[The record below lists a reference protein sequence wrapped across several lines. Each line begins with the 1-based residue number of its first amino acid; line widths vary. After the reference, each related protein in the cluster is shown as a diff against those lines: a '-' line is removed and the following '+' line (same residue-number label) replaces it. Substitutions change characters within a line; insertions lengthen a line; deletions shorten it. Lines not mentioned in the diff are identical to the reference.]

1 MERSQLRRPF
11 AYVRPAHDHRT
22 VMNTFFPSSLDFAR
36 AAAPFLKALPT
47 FLRTCS
53 QDSTLR
59 HYNTGE
65 SGHWAVQSN
74 QQVAGALACL
84 AELPPDVLAEAGCGQ
99 SPDELRALALSMMR
113 YSMRTHKT
121 GDLVC
126 TDGQQWG
133 RHWIS
138 VLGLERATPGLS
150 LLRRRCFTPED
161 EARFR
166 ALVDAEC
173 DYRMNEYEVQAAL
186 EASTGRN
193 KPESNIWNGAFLL
206 RAAAVSFAETY
217 PDHPLPSSFFPRISR
232 GTQFLLNGLSFP
244 EDAESDELVQGCPVR
259 EWHVG
264 PNFFSDGSLDHH
276 GYLNV
281 GYINVCLSNL
291 ALAWFWYRERDLAV
305 PEGLLHNARRVWEVA
320 KRFTFPDGRLLRLGG
335 DSRARYTYCQAF
347 ALQGWH
353 LAWALWGDED
363 AAQFA
368 RGYLGII
375 AQEQAENPDGTF
387 YGRRL
392 ASMRAES
399 PWWETRIE
407 CDPFTVL
414 STSAYWAD
422 VLSENGEWKMGNGK
436 CEEEP
441 APNYPFSTLN
451 SPCSILHSSFSMLHS
466 PLPLAEPWL
475 GKWHGAALSRTPAAV
490 RSVVARAFAGP
501 TRTNGRNVHET
512 GPAALCVP
520 ANRSDMAEWSGNLF
534 AFVGLRGP
542 KHQGEATVEETDG
555 GFRWRWE
562 GVVIEDAPL
571 GEGESPYAVLRRVCT
586 AEALPDGR
594 TMRLSDRIECI
605 KETTLPAGFRAL
617 HLQIPNDIYNGF
629 HRSYEGEGTPRVVI
643 DGALAVRSL
652 DGRPLVVRR
661 LAGQGAICY
670 NGLTSQ
676 NIEEVCTAVREE
688 AVHLLPGDILCD
700 EHYEVEVLP

>member
-1 MERSQLRRPF
+1 MPCS
-11 AYVRPAHDHRT
+11 
-22 VMNTFFPSSLDFAR
+22 FPSSFDFAH
-36 AAAPFLKALPT
+36 AAVPFLKALPLY
-47 FLRTCS
+47 LRTCKDDPS
-53 QDSTLR
+53 LR
-59 HYNTGE
+59 YYNTGE

-84 AELPPDVLAEAGCGQ
+84 AENPAILAEAGAEQ
-99 SPDELRALALSMMR
+99 SADELRELALSMMR
-113 YSMRTHKT
+113 YSMRTHVT
-121 GDLVC
+121 GDLNC
-126 TDGQQWG
+126 TDGQRWG

-150 LLRRRCFTPED
+150 LLRRRCFTSDD
-161 EARFR
+161 EKRFR
-166 ALVDAEC
+166 ALVEAEC

-206 RAAAVSFAETY
+206 RAAQVY
-217 PDHPLPSSFFPRISR
+217 PQTRHSSLVTRHSR

-244 EDAESDELVQGCPVR
+244 EDATDQTLVLGKPVR

-264 PNFFSDGSLDHH
+264 ANFFSDGALDHH

-291 ALAWFWYRERDLAV
+291 ALAWFWYRERELPI

-347 ALQGWH
+347 AMQGWH

-363 AAQFA
+363 AAAFA

-387 YGRRL
+387 YGKRL
-392 ASMRAES
+392 AGIRAES

-414 STSAYWAD
+414 CTSAYWAATEAASTD
-422 VLSENGEWKMGNGK
+422 GNAK
-436 CEEEP
+436 K
-441 APNYPFSTLN
+441 AASTN
-451 SPCSILHSSFSMLHS
+451 IWAAGFS
-466 PLPLAEPWL
+466 PLWL
-475 GKWHGAALSRTPAAV
+475 GTFHGAAFMHTTVAV
-490 RSVVARAFAGP
+490 RSVVTRAFAGP
-501 TRTNGRNVHET
+501 TRPNGRNEVT
-512 GPAALCVP
+512 GPAALCLPVG
-520 ANRSDMAEWSGNLF
+520 RSDLAEWSGNLF

-542 KHQGEATVEETDG
+542 KHDGKAAIERSTD
-555 GFRWRWE
+555 GFRWVWE
-562 GVVIEDAPL
+562 GVVIENQPL
-571 GEGESPYAVLRRVCT
+571 GEGESPYPVLRRCCT

-594 TMRLSDRIECI
+594 TLRLSDRIECI

-617 HLQIPNDIYNGF
+617 HLQIPNDIYNGH
-629 HRSYEGEGTPRVVI
+629 HRRYTGDGGFSFEACSYPSSPSLLETGSATLTI
-643 DGALAVRSL
+643 DGVLMVRSL
-652 DGRPLVVRR
+652 DGKPLCIRRP
-661 LAGQGAICY
+661 AGQGALCY

-676 NIEEVCTAVREE
+676 YVEEICTDCREE
-688 AVHLLPGDILCD
+688 SVHLMPGDILCD
-700 EHYEVEVLP
+700 ERYEVQVLQP

>member
-1 MERSQLRRPF
+1 MPCS
-11 AYVRPAHDHRT
+11 
-22 VMNTFFPSSLDFAR
+22 FPSSLDFAR
-36 AAAPFLKALPT
+36 AAVPFLKALPRY
-47 FLRTCS
+47 LRTCKDDPS
-53 QDSTLR
+53 LR
-59 HYNTGE
+59 YYNTGE

-84 AELPPDVLAEAGCGQ
+84 AENPAILAAAGAEQ
-99 SPDELRALALSMMR
+99 SADELRELALSMLR
-113 YSMRTHKT
+113 YSMRTHVS
-121 GDLVC
+121 GDLKC

-150 LLRRRCFTPED
+150 LLRRHCFTPED
-161 EARFR
+161 EERFR
-166 ALVDAEC
+166 ALVAAEC
-173 DYRMNEYEVQAAL
+173 DYRMSEYEVQAAL

-206 RAAAVSFAETY
+206 RAAAMEEEISHRGTKAQRGDEKSLCVSVSPCDQNPASV
-217 PDHPLPSSFFPRISR
+217 LSR

-244 EDAESDELVQGCPVR
+244 EDATNDAPVLGKPVR

-264 PNFFSDGSLDHH
+264 ANFFSDGALDHH

-291 ALAWFWYRERDLAV
+291 ALAWFWYRERGLPV
-305 PEGLLHNARRVWEVA
+305 PEALLHNARRVWDVA

-363 AAQFA
+363 AALFA

-387 YGRRL
+387 YGKRL
-392 ASMRAES
+392 AGIRAET
-399 PWWETRIE
+399 PWWETRLE

-414 STSAYWAD
+414 CTSAYWA
-422 VLSENGEWKMGNGK
+422 KI
-436 CEEEP
+436 EEDNSHKGTETQSVNNP
-441 APNYPFSTLN
+441 TLCDSAPLCIQNIELWRGAF
-451 SPCSILHSSFSMLHS
+451 
-466 PLPLAEPWL
+466 
-475 GKWHGAALSRTPAAV
+475 HGAALLRTPVAV
-490 RSVVARAFAGP
+490 RSAVARAFAGP
-501 TRTNGRNVHET
+501 TRANARNFHET

-520 ANRSDMAEWSGNLF
+520 TGRSDMAEWSGNLF

-542 KHQGEATVEETDG
+542 KHDGKATIEKTTN

-562 GVVIEDAPL
+562 GIVIEDNPL
-571 GEGESPYAVLRRVCT
+571 GEGESPYPVLRRRCT
-586 AEALPDGR
+586 AEALPDGK
-594 TMRLSDRIECI
+594 TLRLSDRIECI

-617 HLQIPNDIYNGF
+617 HLQIPNDIYNDHHRRYTGDGGF
-629 HRSYEGEGTPRVVI
+629 SFEACSYPSSPSLIETDSVTLTI
-643 DGALAVRSL
+643 DGVLTVRSL
-652 DGRPLVVRR
+652 DGKPLCIRRP
-661 LAGQGAICY
+661 AGQGALCY

-676 NIEEVCTAVREE
+676 YIEEVCTDCREDS
-688 AVHLLPGDILCD
+688 VHLMPGDILCD
-700 EHYEVEVLP
+700 ERYEVQVLQ

>member
-1 MERSQLRRPF
+1 MPDSSL
-11 AYVRPAHDHRT
+11 
-22 VMNTFFPSSLDFAR
+22 FPSSLDFAR
-36 AAAPFLKALPT
+36 VAVPFLKALPRYSRGVPGEPGLT
-47 FLRTCS
+47 
-53 QDSTLR
+53 

-84 AELPPDVLAEAGCGQ
+84 AELPPEDLAEAGCGQ

-121 GDLVC
+121 GDLLC

-138 VLGLERATPGLS
+138 VLGLERATPGLT

-161 EARFR
+161 EERFR
-166 ALVDAEC
+166 TLVAAEC
-173 DYRMNEYEVQAAL
+173 DYRMNDYEVQAAL
-186 EASTGRN
+186 DASTGRN

-206 RAAAVSFAETY
+206 HAEAAGFAEAAPAATS
-217 PDHPLPSSFFPRISR
+217 PSSLVTLHSR

-244 EDAESDELVQGCPVR
+244 EDAESDELVLGRPVR

-291 ALAWFWYRERDLAV
+291 ALAWFWYRERGLPIPD
-305 PEGLLHNARRVWEVA
+305 GLLHNARRVWEVA

-414 STSAYWAD
+414 STSAWWAHMLGTNERRKMD
-422 VLSENGEWKMGNGK
+422 NGQ
-436 CEEEP
+436 CEEQS
-441 APNYPFSTLN
+441 AP
-451 SPCSILHSSFSMLHS
+451 HSSFAISPS

-490 RSVVARAFAGP
+490 RSVVAKAFAGP
-501 TRTNGRNVHET
+501 TRPNGRNVHDT

-542 KHQGEATVEETDG
+542 KHRGEASVEETDG

-571 GEGESPYAVLRRVCT
+571 GEGESPYAVLRRICT
-586 AEALPDGR
+586 AEALADGR

-617 HLQIPNDIYNGF
+617 HLQIPNDIYNG
-629 HRSYEGEGTPRVVI
+629 HRRSYEGEGTPRVVI
-643 DGALAVRSL
+643 DATLAVRSL

-661 LAGQGAICY
+661 QAGQGAICY

-676 NIEEVCTAVREE
+676 CIEEVCTAVREE
-688 AVHLLPGDILCD
+688 SVHLLPGDILCD
-700 EHYEVEVLP
+700 EHYEVEVLDVVGK